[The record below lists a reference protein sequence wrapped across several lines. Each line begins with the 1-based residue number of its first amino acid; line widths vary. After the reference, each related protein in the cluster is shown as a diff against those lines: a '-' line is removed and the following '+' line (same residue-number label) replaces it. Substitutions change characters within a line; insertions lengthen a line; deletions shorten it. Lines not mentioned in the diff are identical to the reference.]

1 MVLAERTRDINRFFR
16 RRTLRSGIESL
27 RPAETIMG
35 INALSAQERADGA
48 QTLFME
54 SYWLNEQTGH
64 YDSLLGT
71 NKHELGNLPER
82 SHRILAEG
90 RGILYVSYHDCE
102 HTSFLW
108 GKNMVR
114 PNNAFLAINYVSP
127 VDKKS
132 QQVERFIIRAD
143 DLTKDQAQ
151 EIIKQIYGEEKAQAR
166 DEGEGIISFRGDFDP
181 LEKKSFFADAIKNV
195 IGEGNLTPKQQ
206 RVVGQLD
213 RQCQARMNTHDASK
227 EYFDLGLKFIDGKLV
242 VQDRVLDQWVFLEDT
257 TTDPKLLSFILYNQK
272 LIAKY
277 LANPQAYGKELKIQ
291 FGVMLSART
300 AGFRSVPS
308 AAMSEISVD
317 QSGTISQR
325 TGILPADSVNPLLFD
340 IPQSNITFSPD
351 HNISSGLSYD
361 KIPNYG
367 FAGGLNLPHE
377 EIKISAPPRGL
388 VTDTILVP
396 SDSSTPTINTASFM
410 MMAPAIV
417 GYLNFSQ
424 AQILMENSG
433 IESAVMESA
442 TSSILTDH
450 IEDEVN
456 ALPKTESL
464 TTDTTVVVPE
474 AFSEVFTEGALDPDL
489 PPETP
494 DTPDDFSPP
503 SGGGLVRTTRIEKPL
518 IWVKQE
524 IPPRAKEVRV
534 ENLHPISSGF
544 KDQSSDGIFYK
555 PEPTIAGKEFVVF
568 ASTVEVSEPV
578 KEQEVKTLLLIA
590 QNKPAP
596 SIISDEV
603 IQEQV
608 EEKIDALP
616 ELEKDEINN
625 SSVSVNEKPVSFSL
639 PSESSIP
646 VVENSETNDDFKKPV
661 LVKEITQLFLA
672 LRTIQAVSPL
682 AVSGETQTMP
692 DWLKEIFL
700 TREFSQT
707 KPGMPLARL
716 AGSQD
721 GQKSYP
727 ERVEENNHQT
737 QKQPKNNLLLKKKIN
752 WSLLK
757 LLILV
762 RMRFLQG
769 NLHSVSNLK
778 NLLLTDSLILFLIN
792 PNLFLIPKRS
802 VRATLV

>member
-16 RRTLRSGIESL
+16 NRRTLRSGIESL
-27 RPAETIMG
+27 RPAEAIMG
-35 INALSAQERADGA
+35 INVLSAQERADGA

-82 SHRILAEG
+82 SHRILTAG

-102 HTSFLW
+102 NTSFLW
-108 GKNMVR
+108 GKNRVR
-114 PNNAFLAINYVSP
+114 PNKAFLAINYVSP

-132 QQVERFIIRAD
+132 QQVERFIIRVD

-195 IGEGNLTPKQQ
+195 IGEGNLTSKQQ

-213 RQCQARMNTHDASK
+213 RQCHARMNTHDASK

-277 LANPQAYGKELKIQ
+277 LANPQSYGKELKIQ

-308 AAMSEISVD
+308 AALSEISVD
-317 QSGTISQR
+317 QSGTINQR

-340 IPQSNITFSPD
+340 IPQSNITFSPG

-361 KIPNYG
+361 KIPIYG
-367 FAGGLNLPHE
+367 FAGGLNLPE
-377 EIKISAPPRGL
+377 DEMKVSAPSREM
-388 VTDTILVP
+388 VIDTISVP
-396 SDSSTPTINTASFM
+396 SDFSTPTINTASFM

-442 TSSILTDH
+442 TSSTLTYP
-450 IEDEVN
+450 IEYEVN
-456 ALPKTESL
+456 VLPKTERI
-464 TTDTTVVVPE
+464 TDTTVVVPE

-489 PPETP
+489 PPEIP

-518 IWVKQE
+518 IRVNQE
-524 IPPRAKEVRV
+524 VPSRAKEMRV
-534 ENLHPISSGF
+534 ENLHTISSGF
-544 KDQSSDGIFYK
+544 KDQGFDGIFYK
-555 PEPTIAGKEFVVF
+555 PEPTIVGKEFVVF
-568 ASTVEVSEPV
+568 ASTVEVLEPV
-578 KEQEVKTLLLIA
+578 KEQEIKTLLLIA
-590 QNKPAP
+590 QNKPVP
-596 SIISDEV
+596 SITSDEV
-603 IQEQV
+603 ISQQV

-625 SSVSVNEKPVSFSL
+625 SSVKEKPVSFTV

-646 VVENSETNDDFKKPV
+646 LVENSETNDDFKKPA
-661 LVKEITQLFLA
+661 LAKEITQLFLA

-682 AVSGETQTMP
+682 AVSSETQTMP

-700 TREFSQT
+700 TREFGQT
-707 KPGMPLARL
+707 KLGMPLIRL
-716 AGSQD
+716 AGSQN

-727 ERVEENNHQT
+727 KRVEENNHQT
-737 QKQPKNNLLLKKKIN
+737 QKQPKNNLLLKKKGN